1 MMEDSNT
8 WPLAHQVCTNQ
19 WWSVSN
25 ERHLLKIDTCGDM
38 TRVKSFPATRDGID
52 GSQIAQNLW
61 MIFCGQGSWDP
72 ALIMPQKGFMD
83 LRINFGQL
91 YQLLYSTSHKQKI
104 PEKWE
109 IYKYD
114 DFMGCYMIL
123 CWFYWTN
130 ISNGKHM
137 VISWC
142 FIWFYGDLMG
152 AHGDCLFWKRWWF
165 NEKHMVIYYDV
176 IVFVWWFHG
185 DVLEKML
192 LIGKYICYCDLVGKH
207 VI

>member
-109 IYKYD
+109 IYKYAKY
-114 DFMGCYMIL
+114 GENIIELPSWKYMSIFEGIYL
-123 CWFYWTN
+123 NRFKLEQCLIPKLFVFTKK
-130 ISNGKHM
+130 GTHPK
-137 VISWC
+137 
-142 FIWFYGDLMG
+142 DL
-152 AHGDCLFWKRWWF
+152 R
-165 NEKHMVIYYDV
+165 I
-176 IVFVWWFHG
+176 
-185 DVLEKML
+185 
-192 LIGKYICYCDLVGKH
+192 
-207 VI
+207 

>member
-1 MMEDSNT
+1 MVLRPNLMLKHAKTRLKIIKRWDLTWNCLGMFKWRLFQENLIKKQLEKNMMEDSNT

-109 IYKYD
+109 IYKYAKY
-114 DFMGCYMIL
+114 GENIIELPSWKIL
-123 CWFYWTN
+123 
-130 ISNGKHM
+130 
-137 VISWC
+137 
-142 FIWFYGDLMG
+142 
-152 AHGDCLFWKRWWF
+152 
-165 NEKHMVIYYDV
+165 
-176 IVFVWWFHG
+176 
-185 DVLEKML
+185 
-192 LIGKYICYCDLVGKH
+192 
-207 VI
+207 